1 VENGTQDKENRH
13 ISTVKIL
20 LNEPLL
26 ESRNARGEH
35 DYHQCS
41 GVLIKPRLVLTAGHC
56 VCKWQR
62 RQKGPASGDD
72 IVTVDSSACAKRITV
87 VKAFY
92 NKGGKDQAP
101 GWATEEYKAEA
112 VKPHPKLMATY
123 KLETIDNRLKLTAL
137 SSEADLAVIVLADA
151 IAGLPI
157 FELARTEVRPQKDK
171 IIMVGYGPTTD
182 SGVYGT
188 RHHGD
193 NQVVGF
199 IDPVP
204 PSGSGIFAVDQPK
217 AHVYGGDSGGP
228 CFRNSDDG
236 KLELVGIASERSIWD
251 ENGKTLSLFT
261 STYSNKAWL
270 DKVKGEAEKEHL

>member
-1 VENGTQDKENRH
+1 MIKNRRLHASASLILMLLVTCIGCAGGNVQRIPRESLRTSFAVVENGTQDKENRH

-157 FELARTEVRPQKDK
+157 FELART
-171 IIMVGYGPTTD
+171 
-182 SGVYGT
+182 
-188 RHHGD
+188 
-193 NQVVGF
+193 
-199 IDPVP
+199 
-204 PSGSGIFAVDQPK
+204 
-217 AHVYGGDSGGP
+217 
-228 CFRNSDDG
+228 
-236 KLELVGIASERSIWD
+236 
-251 ENGKTLSLFT
+251 
-261 STYSNKAWL
+261 
-270 DKVKGEAEKEHL
+270 